1 MKTHR
6 EEIARIVDP
15 EAWNWKPLPR
25 AADEGPASKKAFD
38 EQDRSDGQAMA
49 ARRASALAKA
59 DQIIAAWNRRADPL
73 VEELRGALRQAEDW
87 FREYADLHR
96 AKCSADGD
104 AKARTNTERA
114 DFCAREALA
123 LPVGNISARDLAP
136 QPEPLTVPE
145 PAANADKPSAL
156 VQNARTICDFMGWTE
171 EGAAWRSAVQL
182 ATQLYRA
189 PYEQGWNDREDDLI
203 AGVSRISPLSS
214 EVQPVAPCE
223 MCGGSR
229 VLYLG
234 SEQGAIPC
242 DFCPAESGDQG
253 ERSDE
258 GKEEGAS

>member
-123 LPVGNISARDLAP
+123 LPVGNIAVTSG
-136 QPEPLTVPE
+136 E
-145 PAANADKPSAL
+145 PAASTP
-156 VQNARTICDFMGWTE
+156 
-171 EGAAWRSAVQL
+171 
-182 ATQLYRA
+182 A
-189 PYEQGWNDREDDLI
+189 P
-203 AGVSRISPLSS
+203 PLP
-214 EVQPVAPCE
+214 E
-223 MCGGSR
+223 
-229 VLYLG
+229 
-234 SEQGAIPC
+234 
-242 DFCPAESGDQG
+242 
-253 ERSDE
+253 
-258 GKEEGAS
+258 